1 MPGLVRQLLIAC
13 VVATAWLSPA
23 IGHAWIETRV
33 ESSQTALDLT
43 PDGAATVQ
51 YQLMLD
57 VRGAA
62 LKGFALDGVDID
74 AEPLPDAT
82 ITRMKAGIPT
92 SLPLPVQIVAAAG
105 RLEITVPLKKGFSGR
120 TFLLKLSY
128 RTRLLDRGLIR
139 HLPGEQRSELAWLG
153 PRFADGVDSVT
164 LLVRTAAAGQAPEA
178 QGTADST
185 ANFGIV
191 MSTLRRSQARDEL
204 ELVRAHVARDEAIT
218 WRVLL
223 DRGLF
228 PGAVQVSPMGAASPP
243 PVMPNMPAPAAARSL
258 AIAAGLPWILLA
270 GVAYALLVAL
280 KSWRLDR
287 AARIRNCRPRPFV
300 AWRARY
306 RAAVAGLCLG
316 ASAAAVVW
324 LDAPVLAAGLLVV
337 ASAFA
342 AQRPPAPSPELR
354 GPGQWQPI
362 DADAFRLPPA
372 PAVPGAWLDAGRIQ
386 GFSLLLAA
394 LTVTT
399 WAAARWFESSPYYGA
414 CLLLGSSALL
424 PLFCTGRLGEMP
436 LDALAETQ
444 RFLNRAQRRL
454 GKSEK
459 LVTQLMGRFA
469 AQGSALDELRLS
481 IMPARG
487 LPGLIGLELGMEFQE
502 RLGGFC
508 ARPVVV
514 VRAAEGSPSQ
524 KALPRGLM
532 WTRGRSAEERATLV
546 KPLLPTVQISVALV
560 QELLSVMEAPEA
572 AAPSS
577 SRKAASSGGKGLSTA
592 KAGTRSSP
600 AHAT

>member
-13 VVATAWLSPA
+13 LVATAWLSPA

-57 VRGAA
+57 VRGAP

-139 HLPGEQRSELAWLG
+139 HLPGEQRSELAWVG

-243 PVMPNMPAPAAARSL
+243 PS
-258 AIAAGLPWILLA
+258 
-270 GVAYALLVAL
+270 
-280 KSWRLDR
+280 
-287 AARIRNCRPRPFV
+287 
-300 AWRARY
+300 
-306 RAAVAGLCLG
+306 
-316 ASAAAVVW
+316 
-324 LDAPVLAAGLLVV
+324 
-337 ASAFA
+337 
-342 AQRPPAPSPELR
+342 
-354 GPGQWQPI
+354 
-362 DADAFRLPPA
+362 
-372 PAVPGAWLDAGRIQ
+372 
-386 GFSLLLAA
+386 
-394 LTVTT
+394 
-399 WAAARWFESSPYYGA
+399 
-414 CLLLGSSALL
+414 
-424 PLFCTGRLGEMP
+424 
-436 LDALAETQ
+436 
-444 RFLNRAQRRL
+444 
-454 GKSEK
+454 
-459 LVTQLMGRFA
+459 
-469 AQGSALDELRLS
+469 
-481 IMPARG
+481 
-487 LPGLIGLELGMEFQE
+487 
-502 RLGGFC
+502 
-508 ARPVVV
+508 
-514 VRAAEGSPSQ
+514 
-524 KALPRGLM
+524 
-532 WTRGRSAEERATLV
+532 
-546 KPLLPTVQISVALV
+546 
-560 QELLSVMEAPEA
+560 
-572 AAPSS
+572 
-577 SRKAASSGGKGLSTA
+577 
-592 KAGTRSSP
+592 
-600 AHAT
+600 